1 MRILL
6 VEDTED
12 LAGALQKHLR
22 STGHTVDWAQNLHA
36 ARQFWI
42 VEQAAY
48 DVIVLDIELPDG
60 SGLTLLHQIRQSER
74 SVGVLMLTARADI
87 EDKVQVLDSGADD
100 YLTKPCALEEL
111 DARIRSVARRHL
123 TRPQNVRLVGRLA
136 YDPTNRTVWADE
148 HQVQLRTQEL
158 KLFEALI
165 ESSGWTASKEQ
176 LQSHLYGLDQEGS
189 NNAVEVHVSRLRPKL
204 SLYGLAI
211 QTLRGLGYRLI
222 ETDNAE

>member
-22 STGHTVDWAQNLHA
+22 NTGHTVDWAQNLRA
-36 ARQFWI
+36 ARQFWA

-60 SGLTLLHQIRQSER
+60 SGLQLLQQIRQSEQ

-87 EDKVQVLDSGADD
+87 EDKVQVLDLGADD

-123 TRPQNVRLVGRLA
+123 KRPQNARLVGRLA
-136 YDPTNRTVWADE
+136 YDPTNRTVWAHE

-158 KLFEALI
+158 KLFEAFI

-176 LQSHLYGLDQEGS
+176 LQSRLYGLDQEGS
-189 NNAVEVHVSRLRPKL
+189 ANAVEVHVSRLRAKL
-204 SLYGLAI
+204 SAHGLAI
-211 QTLRGLGYRLI
+211 QTLRGLGYRLV